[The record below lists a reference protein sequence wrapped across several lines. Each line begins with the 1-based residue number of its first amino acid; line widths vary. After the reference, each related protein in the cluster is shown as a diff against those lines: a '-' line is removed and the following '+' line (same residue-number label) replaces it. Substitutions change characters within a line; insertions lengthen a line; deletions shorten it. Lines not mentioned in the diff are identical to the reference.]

1 MQIKLP
7 LVLDGSTGTQLQK
20 RGFNGETTAEEWSL
34 AHPEA
39 VEDFQRRYIDA
50 GSDVIYTPTFGANSA
65 MLESHKVFGRVRE
78 LNLGLAA
85 ISKRTAGDRA
95 YVAGDISTRWATRP
109 LRICLIYTASR
120 QRRLRKRALTC
131 L

>member
-50 GSDVIYTPTFGANSA
+50 GSAVIYTPTFGANSA
-65 MLESHKVFGRVRE
+65 MLESHTVFGRVRE
-78 LNLGLAA
+78 LHLGVH
-85 ISKRTAGDRA
+85 RTRSFVRHMSGNYAFDMM
-95 YVAGDISTRWATRP
+95 
-109 LRICLIYTASR
+109 
-120 QRRLRKRALTC
+120 RRYLTGIKVM
-131 L
+131 